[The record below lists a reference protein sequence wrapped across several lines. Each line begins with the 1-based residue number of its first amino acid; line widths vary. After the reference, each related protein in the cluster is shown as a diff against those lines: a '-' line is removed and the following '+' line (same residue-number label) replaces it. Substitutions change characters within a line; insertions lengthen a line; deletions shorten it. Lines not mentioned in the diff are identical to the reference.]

1 MNIVLRMQTAFWISI
16 GFIGYAYLG
25 YPLLL
30 MLIGVVRN
38 RSVGESGLN
47 GCNGCCGLSPSE
59 IGEVT
64 I

>member
-1 MNIVLRMQTAFWISI
+1 MDIVLRMQTAFWISI
-16 GFIGYAYLG
+16 EFIGYAYLG

-38 RSVGESGLN
+38 RSVGEASLN
-47 GCNGCCGLSPSE
+47 DCNGCYGLSPSE